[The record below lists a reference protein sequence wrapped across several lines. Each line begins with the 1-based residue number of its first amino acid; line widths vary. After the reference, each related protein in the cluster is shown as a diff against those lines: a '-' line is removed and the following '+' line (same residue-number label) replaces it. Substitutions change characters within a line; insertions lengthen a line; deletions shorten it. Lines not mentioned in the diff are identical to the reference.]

1 MTSIQQEIARFDL
14 SLPLESS
21 PTPPSSWYLRPDILE
36 WEQERVLLSTWQP
49 AARQEEVGEPG
60 AFLSGSFLQQ
70 PYLITRDDSG
80 QLRAF
85 YNVCRH
91 HAALVAEGQ
100 GCTRQLVCPYHGW
113 TYDLDGR
120 LRKAPRL
127 GAVKEFQRED
137 YGLRPIALECWGPWI
152 WLNFGASPTPLAGQ
166 LSPLARKVDPES
178 LSQLRFVTRRSYELE
193 CNWKVYVDNYLDG
206 GYHVEVAHQAL
217 AAQLDLEAYQTVV
230 EPPMVLQTCS
240 AGGTQEGE
248 DFAERLA
255 GGAVYGWL
263 YPNWMFN
270 RYGPILDTNWVVPLG
285 PERCLTIFD
294 YFFQAD
300 CDQDFIDRSL
310 SASHRVQLEDVAVC
324 ESVQRGLRS
333 RGYDVGRY
341 APSLEM
347 GEHAFHHW
355 LAKDL
360 AFRTL

>member
-1 MTSIQQEIARFDL
+1 MATITTVAEEIQRFDL

-21 PTPPSSWYLRPDILE
+21 PTPPSSWYLREDILAQE
-36 WEQERVLLSTWQP
+36 KERVLLQTWQP
-49 AARQEEVGEPG
+49 VARVEQLKEQN
-60 AFLSGSFLQQ
+60 FLSGCFMEQ
-70 PYLITRDDSG
+70 PYLITRGEDG

-100 GCTRQLVCPYHGW
+100 GCAQQLVCPYHGW

-127 GAVKEFQRED
+127 GAVKEFQREN
-137 YGLRPIALECWGPWI
+137 YGLKPIHLEVWGPWI
-152 WLNFGASPTPLAGQ
+152 WLNFNPEAPGSLKQQ
-166 LSPLARKVDPES
+166 LGPIESCS
-178 LSQLRFVTRRSYELE
+178 LSNLRFVTQRSYEIE

-217 AAQLDLEAYQTVV
+217 AAQLDLDNYQTRVV
-230 EPPMVLQTCS
+230 PPLVLQTVDAEKDS
-240 AGGTQEGE
+240 
-248 DFAERLA
+248 ERLA
-255 GGAVYGWL
+255 GGAVYAWL

-270 RYGPILDTNWVVPLG
+270 RYGPVLDTNWVIPLDA
-285 PERCLTIFD
+285 ERCLTVFD
-294 YFFQAD
+294 YFFD
-300 CDQDFIDRSL
+300 ENCDEAFIERSL
-310 SASHRVQLEDVAVC
+310 AASHQVQLEDVGIC

-355 LAKDL
+355 LARDL
-360 AFRTL
+360 T